1 MAIIKCPEC
10 NASVSDR
17 APVCPTCGAEIRGKV
32 TVCPTCDTAYFTEKK
47 ECPKCA
53 LEKNTAEMAPV
64 KDTTPIE
71 TPTQTVEVVPPTE
84 ANIPT
89 PPQNKKPNKVIILSS
104 FIIALILCATLFYV
118 YSNAQKKNEKEAYE
132 LAMKSKEIGI
142 LEDYLNTYAKNAPQ
156 EHIDSIN
163 AHLTILRS
171 TDNDWT
177 NALISNT
184 KDAFEDYLSKSE
196 NPKHKKEA
204 LQKIDSLDFVAVSQK
219 NTIEAYNTYLNDH
232 YDGNYINEANEKIR
246 ILKAKEVQQDEYQM
260 VAGTIKTFFRGI
272 SERNENKVQET
283 ISPNISSFLNKTDIK
298 HSDIAVFISKLYKDN
313 VEAIDWNIDKNLK
326 IKKKEIG
333 LEEYEYTT
341 EFYVSQDVKLKD
353 GQSETNKYK
362 VQTRIDPT
370 GKIVEFNMIK
380 ILE

>member
-32 TVCPTCDTAYFTEKK
+32 TICPTCDTAYFTEKG

-53 LEKNTAEMAPV
+53 LEKNTAEIAPI
-64 KDTTPIE
+64 KETTPIE

-84 ANIPT
+84 SKIPT
-89 PPQNKKPNKVIILSS
+89 PPQNKKPKKVIILSS

-184 KDAFEDYLSKSE
+184 KEAFEDYLSKSE

-298 HSDIAVFISKLYKDN
+298 HSDISVFISKLYKDN
-313 VEAIDWNIDKNLK
+313 VETIDWNIDKNLK

-333 LEEYEYTT
+333 LEEYEYST

-362 VQTRIDPT
+362 VQMRIDPT

>member
-10 NASVSDR
+10 NAPVSDQ
-17 APVCPTCGAEIRGKV
+17 APICPTCGVEIKGKI
-32 TVCPTCDTAYFTEKK
+32 TICTTCNNAYLTEKE

-53 LEKNTAEMAPV
+53 SKKNTTGITPV
-64 KDTTPIE
+64 KGTTPIE
-71 TPTQTVEVVPPTE
+71 NPSQTIEIAPLIESQQSVSQK
-84 ANIPT
+84 NKN
-89 PPQNKKPNKVIILSS
+89 PQKIIILSS
-104 FIIALILCATLFYV
+104 FIIALLICATFLYI

-132 LAMKSKEIGI
+132 LAMNSKEIGI
-142 LEDYLNTYAKNAPQ
+142 LEDYLNTYSKDAPQ

-163 AHLTILRS
+163 AHLSILLS
-171 TDNDWT
+171 TDKEWT
-177 NALISNT
+177 NALIQNS
-184 KDAFEDYLSKSE
+184 KEGFEEYLSKYE
-196 NPKHKKEA
+196 NPKHKNEA

-219 NTIEAYNTYLNDH
+219 NTIEAYNTYISDH

-246 ILKAKEVQQDEYQM
+246 ILKTKEVQQDEYQM

-283 ISPNISSFLNKTDIK
+283 ISPNISSFLNKTDFNR
-298 HSDIAVFISKLYKDN
+298 SDIALFMSKLYKDN
-313 VEAIDWNIDKNLK
+313 VESIYWSIDNNLK

-341 EFYVSQDVKLKD
+341 IFNVAQDVKLKD
-353 GQSETNKYK
+353 GQSEANKYR

>member
-32 TVCPTCDTAYFTEKK
+32 TVCPTCDTAYFTEKG

-53 LEKNTAEMAPV
+53 LEKNTAETAPI
-64 KDTTPIE
+64 KETTPIE
-71 TPTQTVEVVPPTE
+71 TPTQPVEVVPPTE
-84 ANIPT
+84 PKTPT
-89 PPQNKKPNKVIILSS
+89 PPQNKKPKKVIILSS
-104 FIIALILCATLFYV
+104 FIIALIFCATLFYV

-184 KDAFEDYLSKSE
+184 KEAFEDYLSKSE

-298 HSDIAVFISKLYKDN
+298 HSDISVFISKLYKDN

-333 LEEYEYTT
+333 LEEYEYST

-362 VQTRIDPT
+362 VQMRIDPT

>member
-17 APVCPTCGAEIRGKV
+17 APICPTCGAEIKGKI
-32 TVCPTCDTAYFTEKK
+32 TVCPTCNTAYFTEKE

-53 LEKNTAEMAPV
+53 SEKNTAEIASV
-64 KDTTPIE
+64 KE
-71 TPTQTVEVVPPTE
+71 TFSIGTSTQNLEVVPTTE
-84 ANIPT
+84 LKKPT
-89 PPQNKKPNKVIILSS
+89 PAQNNKPKKNIILSS
-104 FIIALILCATLFYV
+104 FIIALIACTTLFYV
-118 YSNAQKKNEKEAYE
+118 YSNAQKKNEKEAYA

-142 LEDYLNTYAKNAPQ
+142 LEDYLNNYSKYAPQ
-156 EHIDSIN
+156 DHIDSIN

-171 TDNDWT
+171 TDEKWT
-177 NALISNT
+177 NALILNS
-184 KDAFEDYLSKSE
+184 KEGFEDYLSTSE

-204 LQKIDSLDFVAVSQK
+204 LQKIDSLDFVTVSQK
-219 NTIEAYNTYLNDH
+219 NTIEAYNTYISDH
-232 YDGNYINEANEKIR
+232 FDGNYINEANEKIR
-246 ILKAKEVQQDEYQM
+246 ILKTKEVQQDEYQM

-283 ISPNISSFLNKTDIK
+283 ISPNISSFLNKTDFRN
-298 HSDIAVFISKLYKDN
+298 SDIALFISKLYKDN
-313 VEAIDWNIDKNLK
+313 VETIYWNIDNNLK

-341 EFYVSQDVKLKD
+341 VFNVSQDIKLKE
-353 GQSETNKYK
+353 GQSETNKYR

-380 ILE
+380 LLE

>member
-1 MAIIKCPEC
+1 M
-10 NASVSDR
+10 N
-17 APVCPTCGAEIRGKV
+17 
-32 TVCPTCDTAYFTEKK
+32 
-47 ECPKCA
+47 
-53 LEKNTAEMAPV
+53 
-64 KDTTPIE
+64 
-71 TPTQTVEVVPPTE
+71 
-84 ANIPT
+84 
-89 PPQNKKPNKVIILSS
+89 
-104 FIIALILCATLFYV
+104 
-118 YSNAQKKNEKEAYE
+118 
-132 LAMKSKEIGI
+132 SKEIGI
-142 LEDYLNTYAKNAPQ
+142 LEDYLNTYSKDAPQ

-163 AHLTILRS
+163 AHLSILLS
-171 TDNDWT
+171 TDKEWT
-177 NALISNT
+177 NALIQNS
-184 KDAFEDYLSKSE
+184 KEAFEEYLSKYE

-219 NTIEAYNTYLNDH
+219 NTIEAYNTYISDH

-246 ILKAKEVQQDEYQM
+246 ILKTKEVQQDEYQM

-283 ISPNISSFLNKTDIK
+283 ISPNISSFLNKTDFNR
-298 HSDIAVFISKLYKDN
+298 SDIALFMSKLYKDN
-313 VEAIDWNIDKNLK
+313 VESIYWSIDNNLK

-341 EFYVSQDVKLKD
+341 IFNVAQDVKLKD
-353 GQSETNKYK
+353 GQSEANKYR

>member
-32 TVCPTCDTAYFTEKK
+32 TVGPTCDTAYFTEKK

-64 KDTTPIE
+64 KDATPIE
-71 TPTQTVEVVPPTE
+71 TPTQTVEIVPSTE

-89 PPQNKKPNKVIILSS
+89 PPQNKKPKKVIILSS

-184 KDAFEDYLSKSE
+184 KEAFEDYLSKSE

-219 NTIEAYNTYLNDH
+219 NTIEAYNTYINDH

-246 ILKAKEVQQDEYQM
+246 VLKAKEVQQDEYQM

-298 HSDIAVFISKLYKDN
+298 HSDIAVFINKLYKDN

-362 VQTRIDPT
+362 VQSRIDPN

>member
-32 TVCPTCDTAYFTEKK
+32 TVCPTCDTAYFTEKG

-53 LEKNTAEMAPV
+53 LEKNTAAVAPV
-64 KDTTPIE
+64 KETTPIE
-71 TPTQTVEVVPPTE
+71 APTQTVEVVPPTE
-84 ANIPT
+84 AKIPT
-89 PPQNKKPNKVIILSS
+89 PPQNKKPKKVIILSS

-184 KDAFEDYLSKSE
+184 KEAFEDYLSKSE

-219 NTIEAYNTYLNDH
+219 NTIEAYNTYINDH

-246 ILKAKEVQQDEYQM
+246 VLKAKEVQQDEYQM

-298 HSDIAVFISKLYKDN
+298 HSDITVFISKLYKDN

-333 LEEYEYTT
+333 LDEYEYTT

>member
-32 TVCPTCDTAYFTEKK
+32 TICPTCDTAYFTEKG

-53 LEKNTAEMAPV
+53 LEKNTAEIAPI
-64 KDTTPIE
+64 KETTPIE

-84 ANIPT
+84 PKIPT
-89 PPQNKKPNKVIILSS
+89 PPQNKKPKKVIILSS

-184 KDAFEDYLSKSE
+184 KEAFEDYLSKSE

-333 LEEYEYTT
+333 LEEYEYSI

-362 VQTRIDPT
+362 VQMRIDPT